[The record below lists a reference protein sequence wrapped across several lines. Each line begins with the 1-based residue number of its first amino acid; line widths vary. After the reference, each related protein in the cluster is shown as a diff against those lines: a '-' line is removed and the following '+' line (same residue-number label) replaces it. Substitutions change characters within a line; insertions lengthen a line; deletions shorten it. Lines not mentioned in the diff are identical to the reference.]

1 MRRSS
6 SGRGRAATR
15 TATAGDPYRHPA
27 DAGQPGVATRAR
39 RPSGDDAA
47 RHARRPDA
55 ARAVAPGRAQFVLT
69 VMVLLGIGL
78 VATLWLSTAAAA
90 DSYRLQ
96 DARAAARDLS
106 ERSERLHRDVA
117 ALQSPPALAQRATQL
132 GMVPAKDPARLVVA
146 ADGAARSSASRRRR
160 SRRRSR
166 AAARGLG
173 GGVGGHRRPR
183 CRRPSPVSAAA
194 SSPRR
199 GGRGGEAGGRRRSRR
214 RRGRRGAARGRA
226 GAQGRRGRGGGERNR
241 RRPDDRR
248 TRRHL
253 RRTGTS
259 QDRRTGP
266 TTARRRRQDGTDQ
279 RGAGQVRAVPDRAA
293 TRAHR
298 GTTRRNAARATDAG
312 ADGNSATRSTTGG
325 DGTATGDGNGTA
337 GTAPGAHGHRLM
349 PAAPPRTRPAGAARS
364 SPSAPRPARGGRPAT
379 RAADP
384 RRRLRVGQL
393 VLVVALA
400 LATVKLV
407 VVQGPQAGT
416 LQAGSARQR
425 TSEITLPAER
435 GSILDRAGAPLAFS
449 VEARALVTNPRL
461 IATTKGA
468 GTAAYVSEMAAA
480 VAQATGADANVL
492 RGSWRATRA
501 TSCSSRWSTRTS
513 RATLRDQ
520 FPEIAEEQRESR
532 QYPGG
537 ALAANVVGVAS
548 WNSTDRKL
556 TGLMGLESSQD
567 NLLAGQAGLRVVDTA
582 EGSSAVI
589 PGSTRFERPATPG
602 SDLQLTLDSDLQY
615 TVQRQLA
622 EYAAEKGAKGGS
634 AVVLDAKTGEV
645 LAMANARTFDPR
657 DVAHADESTLGNAA
671 VSSPYEPGSVNK
683 VVTMAAALEYHTA
696 TPDRV
701 FAVPGS
707 IRVADRTVNDAWNHG
722 TEDYTLT
729 GILAKSSNVGTI
741 MAAREVGEDRFA
753 DMLARFGL
761 GKRTGVGLPGES
773 PGRVPGAGD
782 LVGVDVRQPAD
793 RAGPVGDGAADGRD
807 VPGRRQRRRA
817 RPAADRGGHDRA
829 GRCPHPDARRPS
841 RCGSSR
847 RRPRGPCARCS
858 PP

>member
-1 MRRSS
+1 M
-6 SGRGRAATR
+6 
-15 TATAGDPYRHPA
+15 GD
-27 DAGQPGVATRAR
+27 
-39 RPSGDDAA
+39 
-47 RHARRPDA
+47 
-55 ARAVAPGRAQFVLT
+55 
-69 VMVLLGIGL
+69 
-78 VATLWLSTAAAA
+78 
-90 DSYRLQ
+90 
-96 DARAAARDLS
+96 
-106 ERSERLHRDVA
+106 
-117 ALQSPPALAQRATQL
+117 
-132 GMVPAKDPARLVVA
+132 
-146 ADGAARSSASRRRR
+146 
-160 SRRRSR
+160 
-166 AAARGLG
+166 
-173 GGVGGHRRPR
+173 
-183 CRRPSPVSAAA
+183 
-194 SSPRR
+194 
-199 GGRGGEAGGRRRSRR
+199 
-214 RRGRRGAARGRA
+214 
-226 GAQGRRGRGGGERNR
+226 
-241 RRPDDRR
+241 
-248 TRRHL
+248 
-253 RRTGTS
+253 
-259 QDRRTGP
+259 
-266 TTARRRRQDGTDQ
+266 
-279 RGAGQVRAVPDRAA
+279 
-293 TRAHR
+293 
-298 GTTRRNAARATDAG
+298 
-312 ADGNSATRSTTGG
+312 
-325 DGTATGDGNGTA
+325 
-337 GTAPGAHGHRLM
+337 
-349 PAAPPRTRPAGAARS
+349 
-364 SPSAPRPARGGRPAT
+364 RPART
-379 RAADP
+379 ADP

-425 TSEITLPAER
+425 TTEVTLPAER

-480 VAQATGADANVL
+480 VAQATGTDANVL
-492 RGSWRATRA
+492 RGMLSSDKGYVVLVPLVDPDVARA
-501 TSCSSRWSTRTS
+501 
-513 RATLRDQ
+513 LRDR

-537 ALAANVVGVAS
+537 ALAANIVGAAS

-622 EYAAEKGAKGGS
+622 EYASAKGARGGS
-634 AVVLDAKTGEV
+634 AVVLDAKTGDV
-645 LAMANARTFDPR
+645 LAVANARTFDPR
-657 DVAHADESTLGNAA
+657 DVAHADESTLGNGA

-683 VVTMAAALEYHTA
+683 VVTMAAALEYRTA

-741 MAAREVGEDRFA
+741 MAAREVGADRFA

-773 PGRVPGAGD
+773 PGRVPARESWSGSTFGNLPIGQGLSMTALQMAGMYQAVAND
-782 LVGVDVRQPAD
+782 GVRIPPRIVEATIGPDGVRTAAPAPEPVRVVSPETARTLRTMLTAVTQDGGTADSRGTGHAASIPGYEVAGKTGTAQQIDPTCGCYSASTYWITFAGMLPAQDPRYVVAIMLDAPKGGTSAAPLFHDIGSYLAQREKLPVNPDPEPVQTLVVHPVKVPAPAPAAAAPLLRRVPPSAPPIPSPPRPRELRPVRGECEPSVALT
-793 RAGPVGDGAADGRD
+793 RLSRRPGPHTPSRIPMSPRSSDG
-807 VPGRRQRRRA
+807 GRRC
-817 RPAADRGGHDRA
+817 RGGGRA
-829 GRCPHPDARRPS
+829 
-841 RCGSSR
+841 
-847 RRPRGPCARCS
+847 
-858 PP
+858 